1 MNVRKMFFKF
11 SRKFMAVS
19 ESAATS
25 IWYLAESLT
34 KLLVRLF
41 EFYTRA
47 ITWAL
52 CQSEG
57 RFLKLDDRL
66 CFKHG
71 GKQRRWNYV

>member
-1 MNVRKMFFKF
+1 
-11 SRKFMAVS
+11 MAVYQI
-19 ESAATS
+19 AATS
-25 IWYLAESLT
+25 IWYSARSLA
-34 KLLVRLF
+34 KLLVKLF

-66 CFKHG
+66 CYKHG